1 MQPVVAQLPVGL
13 VARHYQSTKTG
24 QFVEFRKSRG
34 AIRGADSD
42 DFESHWDHLC
52 QVAEDGQE
60 RISASGYTGRDRSK
74 VPWSCGFSYDFK
86 LGSFMG

>member
-1 MQPVVAQLPVGL
+1 
-13 VARHYQSTKTG
+13 
-24 QFVEFRKSRG
+24 
-34 AIRGADSD
+34 
-42 DFESHWDHLC
+42 LC